1 MVKAQTN
8 GAKVAVSI
16 FGATG
21 SIGKNALDLI
31 RRAPERYDIVAL
43 TAHRDG
49 RKLAALAREH
59 GAKLAVLA
67 EPEGYRELC
76 EALAGSGIRTAAG
89 REGLL
94 AAAGEPADVV
104 VAAISGA
111 AGLEPTLAALAAKRR
126 IALANKECLV
136 SAGRLFMQAAKSSGA
151 IVLPLDSEHNAV
163 FQALMAGPHD
173 AVDRITL
180 TASGGPFRTYSAER
194 IARAVPEEALR
205 HPVWSMGAKI
215 SIDSATLMNKG
226 LEVIEAHH
234 LFGLPSARLDV
245 LVHPQSI
252 VHALVSFRDGTVVA
266 GLSVPDM
273 RMPIA
278 YCLGWPDRHA
288 WEAPRLD
295 LAALAT
301 LTFEPPDLV
310 RFPALKLARAV
321 LEAGGAMPTVLNAAN
336 EVAVEAFLA
345 RRIGFPGIVAV
356 VENALERAVSEGLRE
371 PATVEEALAI
381 DHIGR
386 SIARTLLP
394 QFAAKAS

>member
-1 MVKAQTN
+1 VVKAQEKSPPT
-8 GAKVAVSI
+8 AVSI

-21 SIGKNALDLI
+21 SIGTNTLDI
-31 RRAPERYDIVAL
+31 VRRASGRYGVAAL
-43 TAHRDG
+43 TARRDG

-59 GAKLAVLA
+59 GAKLAVVT
-67 EPEGYRELC
+67 EPEAYRELSD
-76 EALAGSGIRTAAG
+76 ALAGTGIRTAAG

-94 AAAGEPADVV
+94 AAAQEAADVV

-136 SAGRLFMQAAKSSGA
+136 SAGKLFMRSAKAAGA
-151 IVLPLDSEHNAV
+151 IVLPLDSEHNAI
-163 FQALMAGPHD
+163 FQAMMAGPHD
-173 AVDRITL
+173 GVERITL

-194 IARAVPEEALR
+194 LARAVPEEALR
-205 HPVWSMGAKI
+205 HPIWSMGAKI

-226 LEVIEAHH
+226 LELIEAHH
-234 LFGLPSARLDV
+234 LFGLPSSRLDV

-252 VHALVSFRDGTVVA
+252 VHALVTYRDGAIVA

-273 RMPIA
+273 RIPIA
-278 YCLGWPDRHA
+278 HCLGWPDRLA

-295 LAALAT
+295 LATLAR
-301 LTFEPPDLV
+301 LTFEAPDLV
-310 RFPALKLARAV
+310 RFPALKLARSA

-345 RRIGFPGIVAV
+345 RRIGFAGIAAV
-356 VENALERAVSEGLRE
+356 TENALEMAASEGLRE
-371 PATVEEALAI
+371 PATIEEALAV
-381 DHIGR
+381 DHTGR
-386 SIARTLLP
+386 SLARTLLP